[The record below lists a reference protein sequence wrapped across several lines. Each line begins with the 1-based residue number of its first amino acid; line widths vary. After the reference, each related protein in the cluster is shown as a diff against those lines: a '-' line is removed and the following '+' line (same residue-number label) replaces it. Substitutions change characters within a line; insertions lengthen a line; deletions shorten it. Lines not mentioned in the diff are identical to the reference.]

1 MPPFQNTIRT
11 RLFSNSLPPLLGE
24 KLNVTAGLRY
34 ERQEMDFTDYVAGI
48 EKNKT
53 WSEVSPKITL
63 DYLITPEIMT
73 YASVA
78 KGFRSGG
85 FNTYATNPQYMT
97 YDEETLWS
105 YEAGMKS
112 TLLNQR
118 LMINAA
124 LFYMDIEDM
133 QVNQAISPTEVYLTN
148 AAEAS
153 AIGGEVDITAKLTE
167 SLSVN
172 ASLGYT
178 NIEFD
183 AYKDGPG
190 RL

>member
-1 MPPFQNTIRT
+1 
-11 RLFSNSLPPLLGE
+11 
-24 KLNVTAGLRY
+24 
-34 ERQEMDFTDYVAGI
+34 
-48 EKNKT
+48 
-53 WSEVSPKITL
+53 
-63 DYLITPEIMT
+63 MT

-97 YDEETLWS
+97 YNEEELWS

-112 TLLNQR
+112 TLLNKR
-118 LMINAA
+118 LMINTVF
-124 LFYMDIEDM
+124 FYMDIEDM
-133 QVNQAISPTEVYLTN
+133 QVNQAISPTEAYLTN
-148 AAEAS
+148 AAKAS

-172 ASLGYT
+172 TSLGYT

-183 AYKDGPG
+183 TYKDALGDYKGNRNPYAPEYTCNIG
-190 RL
+190 AQYRSPKGFYARCDVILGFRFSFLRKT